1 MSFRSSLD
9 RFGWST
15 GMRRAS
21 LFIDCSD
28 LARQL
33 IEGENNRPLMA
44 RKRSRALL
52 ADVSKVHEVQ

>member
-21 LFIDCSD
+21 LLKGCSD

-33 IEGENNRPLMA
+33 IEGENNRTLMA
-44 RKRSRALL
+44 RKRSRAFFT
-52 ADVSKVHEVQ
+52 DVSKVHEVQ